1 MKISYYKTVKS
12 SAPSKDIEVSKVLD
26 LIREG
31 EYMQLIKNVR
41 FYIGDDVKRSEE
53 KQKLPLVSFCGTFV
67 TRKKEGGLNKASG
80 LACLD
85 FDHLHDVNLTKDMVI
100 EDEYTMAAFIS
111 PSGDGLKVLVKI
123 PLVDNDADY
132 KSFYSELRKHYDKYG
147 ETDAATSDISRITY
161 MSYDPELY
169 TNLDSSL
176 FADRTAHVVITA
188 PIVYAIKVED
198 TNEVARRLIKWF
210 SSTWTT
216 GDNRN
221 NNLFKLSSAFNTY
234 GLPSN
239 MALDYCMQYMS
250 KDFGAYEISQ
260 LVNSAYKN
268 TSSHGT
274 KSFEDKGRI
283 NEISRLVANGQ
294 SKEDIGNKM
303 ELTDSVKN
311 EIDRLQSED
320 DEGVFWNVDEKGRI
334 QLNALRFDS
343 YLVGKGISKYYP
355 YEGTTDFEF
364 VKKDDNFIDWIDT
377 TRIKDIVKKDLI
389 QRCESEVW
397 CNLAMKT
404 QLFKKD
410 MLSMLDTVDVQ
421 PNRDTKHESFLYYK
435 DYAIQ
440 TTKEGS
446 KLLDYSDLNELVW
459 SNQVINREIK
469 LNSDSE
475 GEFKTFVWN
484 LSGHDAERYYT
495 LKSVLGYLLHS
506 YQNDAKPKAIIFND
520 EMLSD
525 DVPNGGSGKGL
536 LHKAIGHI
544 KNIAMENGKKWDSN
558 SQFAYQKVNK
568 DTQIFQ
574 IDDVNKG
581 FNFESLFS
589 VVSEGMT
596 IEKKGKDAYQIPF
609 KESPKISITTNY
621 TIKGEGSSH
630 ARRVFEVE
638 IANHYN
644 AENTPQDEFG
654 HQFFSEW
661 DTDEWGRFDNFMIR
675 CIQYY
680 LKNGLVESNKVNLD
694 ERKYKNELGA
704 EFIEFMDATDWSARV
719 SKKKFR
725 DMFYSDYPQQ
735 QKYVTAI
742 KFNKKVKTYCAF
754 HNIELVEVKSN
765 GILSFDFVK
774 EEEPIELTEDFNEE
788 LPF

>member
-1 MKISYYKTVKS
+1 MKVSYYKNLFS
-12 SAPSKDIEVSKVLD
+12 SAPSKDLDVSKVLD
-26 LIREG
+26 LMRG
-31 EYMQLIKNVR
+31 EEYAQLIKNVR
-41 FYIGDDVKRSEE
+41 FYINDAEKRSEE
-53 KQKLPLVSFCGTFV
+53 KKKLPLISFGGTF
-67 TRKKEGGLNKASG
+67 TSRKKEGGLKDASG
-80 LACLD
+80 IACLD
-85 FDHLHDVNLTKDMVI
+85 YDHLEDVALTKSRVL
-100 EDEYTMAAFIS
+100 EDGYTLAAFVS

-132 KSFYSELRKHYDKYG
+132 KSFYSELQKHYNQYG
-147 ETDAATSDISRITY
+147 QTDTATSDICRATFV
-161 MSYDPELY
+161 SYDPDLFV
-169 TNLDSSL
+169 NLDSDL
-176 FADRTAHVVITA
+176 FADQAAPVVISA
-188 PIVYAIKVED
+188 PVVYAIKVED

-234 GLPSN
+234 GLPSSL
-239 MALDYCMQYMS
+239 ALDYCMQYVS
-250 KDFGAYEISQ
+250 KDFGASEISQ

-268 TSSHGT
+268 TASHGT
-274 KSFEDKGRI
+274 KSFEDKAKI
-283 NEISRLVANGQ
+283 NEISRLVSNGQ
-294 SKEDIGNKM
+294 SMEDIGNKI
-303 ELTDSVKN
+303 ELTESVVT
-311 EIDRLQSED
+311 EIERLKGED
-320 DEGVFWNVDEKGRI
+320 DDGVFWTIDDKGRI
-334 QLNALRFDS
+334 HLNALRFDA
-343 YLVGKGISKYYP
+343 YLGDKGIAKYYP
-355 YEGTTDFEF
+355 YEGNTDFEF
-364 VKKDDNFIDWIDT
+364 VKKDENFIDWIDT

-389 QRCESEVW
+389 QRCESEIW

-404 QLFKKD
+404 ALFKKD

-421 PNRDTKHESFLYYK
+421 PKRDTKEESFLYYK
-435 DYAIQ
+435 DFAVQ

-446 KLLDYSDLNELVW
+446 KLVDYANLEELVW
-459 SNQVINREIK
+459 KNQVINRDIK

-484 LSGHDAERYYT
+484 LSGHDADRYYT

-506 YQNDAKPKAIIFND
+506 YQNDSKPKAIIFND
-520 EMLSD
+520 EMISE

-544 KNIAMENGKKWDSN
+544 KSIAMENGKKWDSN

-596 IEKKGKDAYQIPF
+596 VEKKGQDAYQIPF

-644 AENTPQDEFG
+644 ADNTPEDEFG

-661 DTDEWGRFDNFMIR
+661 DAEEWGKFDNYMIR
-675 CIQYY
+675 CIQFY
-680 LKNGLVESNKVNLD
+680 LDKGLVESNKVNLD

-704 EFIEFMDATDWSARV
+704 EFIEFMDSTDWSARV

-725 DMFYSDYPQQ
+725 DEFYSDYPMQA
-735 QKYVTAI
+735 KYLSAM
-742 KFNKKVKTYCAF
+742 KFNKKVKQYCDF
-754 HNIELVEVKSN
+754 HSIEIHEVKSN

-774 EEEPIELTEDFNEE
+774 EESIEDIMSDNNEA
-788 LPF
+788 PF